1 MRVTAT
7 VKVAVTYFI
16 YSKIIQTMKKIN
28 LSAIAVLLLCAAY
41 SCSKDKIAAPEPINI
56 YWGGGQ
62 KNGAAKAQKNGKTW
76 DASVE
81 CYTDSVNTIAAL
93 SFRTFS
99 FDSLPREKII
109 INCIQL
115 HTGKKKIIQL
125 TSNCRDTFPT
135 SMFILKGGD
144 GDAVALLY
152 NINEKEDNFL
162 DVTAVDT
169 VARVIEGNFQVSYK
183 VLDPYKERPYGFPA
197 VLTFK
202 SGNFK
207 AKLLK

>member
-1 MRVTAT
+1 
-7 VKVAVTYFI
+7 
-16 YSKIIQTMKKIN
+16 MKKIN

-41 SCSKDKIAAPEPINI
+41 SCSKDKIAAPEPVNI

-76 DASVE
+76 DTSVE

-93 SFRTFS
+93 SLRTFS
-99 FDSLPREKII
+99 FDSLRRETII
-109 INCIQL
+109 IDCIQL
-115 HTGKKKIIQL
+115 HTGKRKIMQNTIHC
-125 TSNCRDTFPT
+125 NDTFPN
-135 SMFILKGGD
+135 SLFILTGGD
-144 GDAVALLY
+144 GDAVVLLY
-152 NINEKEDNFL
+152 DVIEKEDNFL
-162 DVTAVDT
+162 DITAVDT